1 MIAPYPGRAGDVA
14 IIGMACI
21 FPGAPDLDTYWRN
34 IVSGVDAITDV
45 PAGRWDPE
53 QFFDADSAGGDR
65 LYGKRGGY
73 LGGDLARFDPLEH
86 GIMPIALDGGE
97 PAQLLSLRVAHEAL
111 ADAGYA
117 ERPFNRDRAELIFGY
132 GSYVSRGHANRLMHT
147 IGIEQVLHV
156 LKTLH
161 PEYTA
166 GELEAVKKELKASL
180 PSFGPDTAASM
191 IPNLT
196 TGRIANRLDLMG
208 PNFTVDAAC
217 ASSLIAADL
226 AVRDLRAY
234 RCDLALVGAVHL
246 ATHVPFLSVFCQL
259 NALSRQSEIRPFD
272 EHADGTLPGEGV
284 GVMVLKRREEAE
296 QDGDRI
302 YAVIKSVGTSS
313 DGRGLGPFAPRI
325 EGEELAMRRAYEAA
339 GISPDSVGLI
349 EAHGTA
355 TPVGDAAEMQALARV
370 FGPRK
375 GLLPTCAVGT
385 VKSMIGHAMP
395 AAGIAGLIKAALA
408 LHHKVLPPTLH
419 CRTPN
424 PAFELDKTPL
434 YINTETRPW
443 IHGTSDEPR
452 RAGVSAFGFGG
463 VNAHAILEERPDSG
477 DSNHVSRSLPWET
490 EVCLVQ
496 GASRQEL
503 VEQARRLER
512 YLERDQAV
520 ALKDLAYT
528 LSAELRAGSRRLAI
542 VASCPEDLRQKLV
555 QAQARL
561 ADPACRQIKDVRGVY
576 FFDTSLL
583 AGGKLAFLFP
593 GEGAQYPNMLKDL
606 CLHFPEVR
614 ATFDACDQIFRKKD
628 GALLPSQ
635 YIFPIPGSSEADRGE
650 AEKRLWEIGG
660 ALQAIQ
666 GANWALYTLLRRLEI
681 RPDYL
686 LGHSSGEYS
695 ALVAGGVLGGDA
707 VMREC
712 VVALCDA
719 SDRLAQD
726 GKVPAAALAAVG
738 ADRAAVEGL
747 LGQIGGPLHIA
758 MDNCPHQVVIAGR
771 EAAVE
776 AAIERLRA
784 NGVVCQRL
792 PFNRAYHTSLFAAA
806 EQPLREFL
814 ENLPLSPPEVDVY
827 SCLTMAPYPRDPQAI
842 KEQMAALWS
851 RPVEFTGSITAL
863 YEAGARVFVEV
874 GPRGNVAAFVDDILR
889 GRPHLAIGCDVPLRS
904 SITQL
909 NHAVGLLAAQGVSM
923 RLDHLYARRSPQ
935 RLALDQPAPGSDR
948 AAKPSSVVLPLDLPA
963 MRIAPER
970 AGALRHRPAAAAGN
984 GASPPAAPANAGP
997 VEPAARPGNVPAVVM
1012 PFDPAIHIPDIPYGI
1027 GPVRP
1032 SSDAASL
1039 VMQEHLQTMERFLSV
1054 EQQILEAFL
1063 DGPEPMPAPEA
1074 ADRPSPPAFPF
1085 IGTIISLTPG
1095 VEAVIRRR
1103 VDPEE
1108 DLFLLDHCFGCRGS
1122 EASDVDP
1129 TLDALPVMP
1138 FTMFMEIIAEAASLL
1153 APGKTL
1159 TGIRQIEVRQWV
1171 EVDTPVTLR
1180 IAARTRAAGQE
1191 VEVRIWNLGAAPEA
1205 EASTSTPTVEGIAIF
1220 ADAYPAP
1227 PSAAAL
1233 SLASERPCR
1242 LTAERM
1248 YAERVMFHGPR
1259 FQGVV
1264 SLDSVGE
1271 NGILAHLQALPRT
1284 DLFRSTGNP
1293 NLLLDPILLD
1303 AAAQPIGPWAVEHL
1317 DGGYVLFPL
1326 RLAALELYGPPPA
1339 VSERVRCETTVQ
1351 QVTPLQ
1357 LRATIGLF
1365 GADGRMMLR
1374 LAGWEDWRFFWS
1386 QELYDFCRLPKRYL
1400 LSVPWETPVHPLS
1413 QGGTFVC
1420 RRIDPTPEHTRAM
1433 TMRTL
1438 VHTLL
1443 SRDERR
1449 QWGDLKGR
1457 EIRRT
1462 EWLFGRAA
1470 AKDAIRQLLKARDGK
1485 EIFPA
1490 DIEICQ
1496 DADGGPHA
1504 RLVGSN
1510 DPAAMPFISIAHS
1523 DGRAVALA
1531 GWCTEGKR
1539 PGIDIERIR
1548 PREEGFQE
1556 IAFSPDERALLDRR
1570 PGPERDEWIARL
1582 WCAKEAAAKALG
1594 TGLAEGPRSLRVC
1607 SLDDATGRVEV
1618 IPGDRLAQAH
1628 PWPAGTP
1635 LIVYTAR
1642 EDDWAVASTIG
1653 ERG

>member
-1 MIAPYPGRAGDVA
+1 MIAPCVGRAGDIA

-34 IVSGVDAITDV
+34 IVAGVDAVTDV
-45 PAGRWDPE
+45 PPGRWDPE
-53 QFFDADSAGGDR
+53 QFFDPVSSAGDR
-65 LYGKRGGY
+65 LYCKRGGY
-73 LGGDLARFDPLEH
+73 LGDLARFDPLEY

-117 ERPFNRDRAELIFGY
+117 DRPFNRDRAELIFGY

-147 IGIEQVLHV
+147 IGIEQTLQI

-166 GELEAVKKELKASL
+166 EELETIKRELRASL
-180 PSFGPDTAASM
+180 PSFSVDTAASM

-208 PNFTVDAAC
+208 ANFTVDAAC
-217 ASSLIAADL
+217 ASSLIATDL
-226 AVRDLRAY
+226 AVRDLGAY

-246 ATHVPFLSVFCQL
+246 ATHVPFLSVFCHL

-272 EHADGTLPGEGV
+272 ENADGTLPGEGV
-284 GVMVLKRREEAE
+284 GVMVLKRCEEAE
-296 QDGDRI
+296 RDGDRI
-302 YAVIKSVGTSS
+302 YAVIKGVGTSS
-313 DGRGLGPFAPRI
+313 DGRGLGPFAPRV

-339 GISPDSVGLI
+339 GISPDSVELI

-355 TPVGDAAEMQALARV
+355 TPVGDSTEMQALARV

-395 AAGIAGLIKAALA
+395 AAGMAGLIKTALA
-408 LHHKVLPPTLH
+408 LHHKILPPTLH

-424 PAFELDKTPL
+424 PAFELEKTPL
-434 YINTETRPW
+434 YINAETRPW
-443 IHGTSDEPR
+443 IHGAPDAPR

-463 VNAHAILEERPDSG
+463 VNAHVILEEHPGIG
-477 DSNHVSRSLPWET
+477 DGDTSSRSLHWET

-503 VEQARRLER
+503 IDEARRVEQWLI
-512 YLERDQAV
+512 RDPAIT
-520 ALKDLAYT
+520 LKDLAYT
-528 LSAELRAGSRRLAI
+528 LNAELRSGSLRLAI
-542 VASCPEDLRQKLV
+542 VASSLEDLRQKLA
-555 QAQARL
+555 QAQERL
-561 ADPACRQIKDVRGVY
+561 TDPACRQIKDVRGLY
-576 FFDTSLL
+576 FFEESLL
-583 AGGKLAFLFP
+583 AGGKLVFLFP
-593 GEGAQYPNMLKDL
+593 GEGGQYPNMLKDL

-614 ATFDACDQIFRKKD
+614 ATFDACDQIFQKKD

-635 YIFPIPGSSEADRGE
+635 YIFPIPGSSETERGE
-650 AEKRLWEIGG
+650 AERRLWEIGG

-666 GANWALYTLLRRLEI
+666 GANWALFTLLRRI
-681 RPDYL
+681 DIQPDYL

-695 ALVAGGVLGGDA
+695 ALVAAGVLGGDA

-719 SDRLAQD
+719 SDRLEAE

-738 ADRAAVEGL
+738 TDRAVVAGL
-747 LGQIGGPLHIA
+747 LQQIGEPLHIA
-758 MDNCPHQVVIAGR
+758 MDNCPHQVVIAGQ
-771 EAAVE
+771 EETVE
-776 AAIERLRA
+776 AAMERLRTM
-784 NGVVCQRL
+784 GVVCQRL

-806 EQPLREFL
+806 AQPLREFL
-814 ENLPLSPPEVDVY
+814 DNLSLSPPQIEVY
-827 SCLTMAPYPRDPQAI
+827 SCQTMAPYSREPEQI
-842 KEQMAALWS
+842 KAQMAELWS
-851 RPVEFTGSITAL
+851 RPVELTGSIKAL
-863 YEAGARVFVEV
+863 YDAGARIFVEV
-874 GPRGNVAAFVDDILR
+874 GPKGNVAAFVDDILR
-889 GRPHLAIGCDVPLRS
+889 GRPHLAIGCDVPQRS

-909 NHAVGLLAAQGVSM
+909 SHAIGVLAAQGVPM
-923 RLDHLYARRSPQ
+923 RLDYLYARRSP
-935 RLALDQPAPGSDR
+935 RRIAMDGPASGR
-948 AAKPSSVVLPLDLPA
+948 AARPPSSVVLPLDLPT
-963 MRIAPER
+963 MQISPDR
-970 AGALRHRPAAAAGN
+970 AGALRSRSTAAATNGTSTPAGQA
-984 GASPPAAPANAGP
+984 GARLQDVP
-997 VEPAARPGNVPAVVM
+997 VEVESLAAIGTPLDQAERIAAVP
-1012 PFDPAIHIPDIPYGI
+1012 YEI

-1032 SSDAASL
+1032 GSDAASL

-1054 EQQILEAFL
+1054 EQQIIEAFL

-1074 ADRPSPPAFPF
+1074 ADRPSPAAFPF

-1095 VEAVIRRR
+1095 VEAVIQRR

-1159 TGIRQIEVRQWV
+1159 TGIRQVEVRQWV

-1180 IAARTRAAGQE
+1180 IGARTRAAGQE
-1191 VEVRIWNLGAAPEA
+1191 VEVRIWNLGATPEA

-1227 PSAAAL
+1227 PSPATL

-1242 LTAERM
+1242 LTAEQM

-1293 NLLLDPILLD
+1293 NLLLDPNLLD

-1339 VSERVRCETTVQ
+1339 VSERVRCETNVQ

-1357 LRATIGLF
+1357 LRATISLYNP
-1365 GADGRMMLR
+1365 DGRMMLR

-1386 QELYDFCRLPKRYL
+1386 KELYDFCRLPKRYL

-1420 RRIDPTPEHTRAM
+1420 RRVDPTPEHTRAM

-1485 EIFPA
+1485 AIFPA
-1490 DIEICQ
+1490 DIEIYQ

-1531 GWCTEGKR
+1531 GWCAEGER

-1548 PREEGFQE
+1548 PRDEAFQE
-1556 IAFSPDERALLDRR
+1556 IAFSRDERVLLDAF
-1570 PGPERDEWIARL
+1570 PGPARDEWVARL

-1594 TGLAEGPRSLRVC
+1594 KGLAEGPRSLRVC
-1607 SLDDATGRVEV
+1607 SLDRATGRVEV
-1618 IPGDRLAQAH
+1618 MLGEGLARAH
-1628 PWPAGTP
+1628 PELAGAP
-1635 LIVYTAR
+1635 LAVYTAR
-1642 EDDWAVASTIG
+1642 EDDWAVASTIC